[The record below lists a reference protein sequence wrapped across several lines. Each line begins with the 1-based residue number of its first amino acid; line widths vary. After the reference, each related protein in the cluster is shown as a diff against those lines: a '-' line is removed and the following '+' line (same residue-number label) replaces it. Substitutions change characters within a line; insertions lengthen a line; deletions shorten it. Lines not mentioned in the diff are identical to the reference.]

1 MIEKWQKSLDVGGHA
16 GIVLIDLSKP
26 LDSVH
31 FLEQKIWILLVML
44 MIMSFTCPSELSEVL
59 SKLKVEVDKTFKWFL
74 NKYFKSNIEKCHW
87 LTTSKSEV
95 DKKIFETLIKSE
107 NRTTLLGVNIKGRLN
122 IDPKAL

>member
-44 MIMSFTCPSELSEVL
+44 MIMSFTCSSELSEVL

-107 NRTTLLGVNIKGRLN
+107 NRTTPLGVNIKGRLN

>member
-44 MIMSFTCPSELSEVL
+44 MIMSFTCSSELSEVL

-74 NKYFKSNIEKCHW
+74 NKYFKSNIEKCH
-87 LTTSKSEV
+87 
-95 DKKIFETLIKSE
+95 
-107 NRTTLLGVNIKGRLN
+107 
-122 IDPKAL
+122 